1 MFKELMGKV
10 SGFMGADGLA
20 SMFGSG
26 GSDNGGAPSE
36 RRRAVQERLRKK
48 MAARNGSGSK

>member
-1 MFKELMGKV
+1 M